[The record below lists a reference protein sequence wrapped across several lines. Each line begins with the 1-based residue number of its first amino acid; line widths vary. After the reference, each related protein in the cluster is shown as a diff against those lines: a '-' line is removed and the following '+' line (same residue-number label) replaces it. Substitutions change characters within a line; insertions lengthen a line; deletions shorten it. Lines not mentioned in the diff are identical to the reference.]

1 MSTTTRLLALAGTVV
16 VLVIAFVV
24 LSPGD
29 EDPDPSSTT
38 PVATAPPPPP
48 AATTTT
54 ATTPTAT
61 APAPPA
67 APKPKFTAI
76 VVRNGRPVGGVRR
89 IEVAK
94 GERARFEIT
103 STNTADHVHVHG
115 YDLFEDLP
123 AGGRA
128 RFSFTAN
135 AEGIFEIE
143 LEDIGVEIAKLVVSP
158 N

>member
-1 MSTTTRLLALAGTVV
+1 VSTTTRLIAVAATVA
-16 VLVIAFVV
+16 VLVIAFLV

-29 EDPDPSSTT
+29 EEPATTT
-38 PVATAPPPPP
+38 PVATAPAPPP
-48 AATTTT
+48 ASTTT
-54 ATTPTAT
+54 ATT

-76 VVRNGRPVGGVRR
+76 VVRNGKPVGGVKR

-94 GERARFEIT
+94 GDRARIEVS
-103 STNTADHVHVHG
+103 STDTADHVHVHG
-115 YDLFEDLP
+115 YDLMRDLA

-143 LEDIGVEIAKLVVSP
+143 LEDAGVEIAKLVVQP
-158 N
+158 G

>member
-1 MSTTTRLLALAGTVV
+1 MNTTTRLITLVATVA

-29 EDPDPSSTT
+29 DDPDPASTAT
-38 PVATAPPPPP
+38 VATAPPPP
-48 AATTTT
+48 ATTATTTT
-54 ATTPTAT
+54 A

-67 APKPKFTAI
+67 APKPRFVKI
-76 VVRNGRPVGGVRR
+76 VVRGGGPVGGVKR
-89 IEVAK
+89 IEVVK

-103 STNTADHVHVHG
+103 SADTTDHVHVHG
-115 YDLFEDLP
+115 YDLMRDLR

-143 LEDIGVEIAKLVVSP
+143 LEDIGVEIAKLVVQP
-158 N
+158 G

>member
-1 MSTTTRLLALAGTVV
+1 VNTTTRLLTLAASVA
-16 VLVIAFVV
+16 VLVLAFVV

-29 EDPDPSSTT
+29 DDPDPASTAT
-38 PVATAPPPPP
+38 VATAPPPPSTT
-48 AATTTT
+48 ATTTT
-54 ATTPTAT
+54 A

-76 VVRNGRPVGGVRR
+76 VVRNGKPVGGVKR
-89 IEVAK
+89 IEVVK
-94 GERARFEIT
+94 GERARFEIS
-103 STNTADHVHVHG
+103 STDTADHVHVHG
-115 YDLFEDLP
+115 YDLMRDLP

-143 LEDIGVEIAKLVVSP
+143 LEELGVEIAKLVVEP
-158 N
+158 D

>member
-1 MSTTTRLLALAGTVV
+1 MSTTTRLLAVFATVA

-24 LSPGD
+24 LSPDD
-29 EDPDPSSTT
+29 EDPEPTT
-38 PVATAPPPPP
+38 PVATAPVPAPPPPP
-48 AATTTT
+48 ASTTTT
-54 ATTPTAT
+54 PTST

-67 APKPKFTAI
+67 APKPKFVAI
-76 VVRNGRPVGGVRR
+76 VVRNGRPVGGVKR

-94 GERARFEIT
+94 GERARFEVS

-115 YDLFEDLP
+115 YDLMRDLP

-128 RFSFTAN
+128 RFSFEAN

-143 LEDIGVEIAKLVVSP
+143 LEDAGVEIAQLVVQP
-158 N
+158 D